1 MWIAIVRD
9 VSPTINR
16 CELAFLDREEIDV
29 ARAVEQH
36 RRYQDCLRELGVR
49 VIELPAESPYP
60 DAVFVEDPVVVVNEA
75 AVMTRPGAESR
86 RGEAASLARAIE
98 PYRPLRWTRE
108 PATLDG
114 GDVLRMGR
122 TIFVGQS
129 ARTNAAGIAQL
140 SVELE
145 PFGYRVQPVPVH
157 GCLHLK
163 SGVCSL
169 GEETVLINR
178 AWVDAEPFRG
188 MTLVD
193 VPASEP
199 WAADVLTLGRTV
211 IMPDCFPQTRGM
223 IDRLGWDVR
232 PVDVSEF
239 MKAEGAVTCLSVV
252 FEI

>member
-1 MWIAIVRD
+1 MWIAIVRG

-49 VIELPAESPYP
+49 VIELPAEAAYP
-60 DAVFVEDPVVVVNEA
+60 DAVFVEDPIVVVDEA

-98 PYRPLRWTRE
+98 PYRPLRWMRE

-114 GDVLRMGR
+114 GDVLRMGK
-122 TIFVGQS
+122 TIFVGES
-129 ARTNAAGIAQL
+129 ERTNEAGMAQL
-140 SVELE
+140 RVELE
-145 PFGYRVQPVPVH
+145 PFGYGLQPVPVD

-163 SGVCSL
+163 SGVCPV

-188 MTLVD
+188 MTVVD
-193 VPASEP
+193 VPAAEP
-199 WAADVLTLGRTV
+199 WAADVLTIGRTV
-211 IMPDCFPQTRGM
+211 IMPECFPETRSV
-223 IDRLGWDVR
+223 IERLGWDVR
-232 PVDVSEF
+232 AVDVSEF